1 MARVRVDALH
11 DGMELASDVL
21 SNTGQVLVR
30 SGTELSE
37 REIRLFNMWG
47 ISDIEIE
54 GDEGELAESVAA
66 LDPALLAKYESDAK
80 SLFRHAK
87 IDHPFMAPLFREC
100 VSRCG
105 SSRERESNEGY
116 LVESPALQVHCRAAQ
131 RLDGHRVAPV
141 DLHPPHR
148 GHERSA

>member
-11 DGMELASDVL
+11 EGMELASDVL

-54 GDEGELAESVAA
+54 GDDPGLTARLLRLVNSAFYGFPSKIESVTQA
-66 LDPALLAKYESDAK
+66 LSVVGTSQLNDLALATSVLRVFKGVPKEFVAH
-80 SLFRHAK
+80 L
-87 IDHPFMAPLFREC
+87 
-100 VSRCG
+100 
-105 SSRERESNEGY
+105 
-116 LVESPALQVHCRAAQ
+116 SP
-131 RLDGHRVAPV
+131 
-141 DLHPPHR
+141 
-148 GHERSA
+148 